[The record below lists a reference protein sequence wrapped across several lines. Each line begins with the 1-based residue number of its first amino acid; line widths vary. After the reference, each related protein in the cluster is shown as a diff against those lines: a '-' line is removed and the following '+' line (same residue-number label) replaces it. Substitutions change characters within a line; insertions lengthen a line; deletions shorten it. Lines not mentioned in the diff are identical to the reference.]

1 MLQQASGV
9 GSPQWSE
16 TGDQQVATKCILR
29 CVALLVFVCASLCG
43 KRSPCSIVASD
54 YRRSHR
60 GITTRCT
67 VNIVALSTR
76 RHPHKDFKVMD
87 QNSLW
92 RSYSGQ
98 WAWQGSPTNKQPT
111 GHALL
116 GCTCHTQFASF
127 QLENTLTVPTLPPLF
142 SSFSLSLALF
152 SGNVRLH
159 LFSKLQ
165 IFNQLQGVI
174 FALQISFT
182 HFSRFN

>member
-1 MLQQASGV
+1 M
-9 GSPQWSE
+9 GSRQWSE
-16 TGDQQVATKCILR
+16 TGHQQVATKCILR
-29 CVALLVFVCASLCG
+29 CVALLVFMCASLCG

-60 GITTRCT
+60 GITTRSQLTSLRSARADTHTRTSRSWIKT
-67 VNIVALSTR
+67 VCGAVTAA
-76 RHPHKDFKVMD
+76 
-87 QNSLW
+87 
-92 RSYSGQ
+92 SGR
-98 WAWQGSPTNKQPT
+98 GKGPTANKQPT

-127 QLENTLTVPTLPPLF
+127 QLENTLTVPTHLPSLPPMF

-182 HFSRFN
+182 HFHRFN

>member
-1 MLQQASGV
+1 MTNKLPRNAYCVVLLCVCLCVHPCVACEVHAALWHRITGDHTEESQPVAQLTSLRSARADTHTRTSRSWIKTVCGAVTAASG
-9 GSPQWSE
+9 
-16 TGDQQVATKCILR
+16 R
-29 CVALLVFVCASLCG
+29 G
-43 KRSPCSIVASD
+43 K
-54 YRRSHR
+54 
-60 GITTRCT
+60 G
-67 VNIVALSTR
+67 
-76 RHPHKDFKVMD
+76 
-87 QNSLW
+87 
-92 RSYSGQ
+92 
-98 WAWQGSPTNKQPT
+98 PTANKQPT

-182 HFSRFN
+182 HFHRFN